1 MMKKLLLSLILLILF
16 NSISY
21 AENVHL
27 QGYNGT
33 QSRYYDRLNTPGTY
47 LYPQNAYKQMENY
60 IQAIEY
66 NRSIE
71 KLFVSRWEKP
81 QNLSGHKQVTLVF
94 KRTKGGVISNIEILK
109 TSGSAEFD
117 NSVIN
122 VFKSL
127 KHLPYDVRSFASD
140 KTKPYS
146 VDFTVDYNNGKT
158 TIFTSFYMGESKR
171 VGIRT
176 EPLKDIKIS
185 WYVNDLGAYALLNKE
200 LEKSNL
206 KDYGLLLV
214 SVDVDNNGNYVNP
227 YIKIS
232 SGSNDFDN
240 LAISMVKNLNSDDR
254 IRKTPNNAHTVEIMF
269 SNFDN
274 SKLSNV
280 YNDEAGKELEKY
292 KNEVLSYITSKWKP
306 PLEVRGFRSNYT
318 SLLVEINRD
327 GTFVNVDV
335 ASSSGN
341 AVFDNYAV
349 KTVRNINKYKPLPKD
364 YDGESIK
371 VFVTFMCKI
380 KW

>member
-1 MMKKLLLSLILLILF
+1 MKKLLLSFILLILF

-27 QGYNGT
+27 QRYNGKPY
-33 QSRYYDRLNTPGTY
+33 QNYNRLNATGSY
-47 LYPQNAYKQMENY
+47 LYPQRAYKEMENY
-60 IQAIEY
+60 IQTIEY

-109 TSGSAEFD
+109 SSGSAEFD
-117 NSVIN
+117 ASVIN

-158 TIFTSFYMGESKR
+158 AVFTDFYMGKSKH

-185 WYVNDLGAYALLNKE
+185 RYVNDLGAYALLNMDFERIKV
-200 LEKSNL
+200 
-206 KDYGLLLV
+206 KDYGLLFV
-214 SVDVDNNGNYVNP
+214 SVDIDENGNYVNP

-240 LAISMVKNLNSDDR
+240 LAISMVKNLNSDKR
-254 IRKTPNNAHTVEIMF
+254 IRKTPNNAHTAEIMF
-269 SNFDN
+269 SNYDN

-280 YNDEAGKELEKY
+280 YNDEVGKELEKY

-327 GTFVNVDV
+327 GKFVNIDV

-349 KTVRNINKYKPLPKD
+349 KTVRDINKYKPLPTD
-364 YDGESIK
+364 FDGESIK
-371 VFVTFMCKI
+371 VFVTFACRVD
-380 KW
+380 W